1 MKTKLFFFLALS
13 ILCITKFIFAS
24 ELNVVVSIKPYHSL
38 VSGIMQGISTPV
50 LLMKGNYSPH
60 SYAIRPSSAED
71 LQQADIVFWGGA
83 KLEGFLTKSLK
94 SLASRAKL
102 VSLQGIEGLK
112 LLPMRSNKGWH
123 LYDSDS
129 VEYHSAEDETESYS
143 GTDPHVWLDPQNAKI
158 ISQKIVKV
166 LSEMDPQNRQ
176 KYHKNGEKYALRLNL
191 LDLDM
196 KAKMAK
202 VAEKPYLVFHDAYQ
216 YFERSYKLNAVGS
229 VTLHIDYG
237 SSARRLME
245 VQQTI
250 KRERIICIFREPQF
264 SPKLLQTVVTGT
276 KVKIGTL
283 DPLGVGIESGTE
295 LYFTLLN
302 NLSSSLSKC
311 LN

>member
-1 MKTKLFFFLALS
+1 
-13 ILCITKFIFAS
+13 
-24 ELNVVVSIKPYHSL
+24 
-38 VSGIMQGISTPV
+38 MQGISTPV

-71 LQQADIVFWGGA
+71 LQQSDIVFWGGA
-83 KLEGFLTKSLK
+83 KLEGFLTKPLK
-94 SLASRAKL
+94 SIASRAEL
-102 VSLQGIEGLK
+102 VSLQEIEGLK

-123 LYDSDS
+123 LYDADS
-129 VEYHSAEDETESYS
+129 VKYHSAEDETESYS

-264 SPKLLQTVVTGT
+264 SPKLLQTVITGT

>member
-1 MKTKLFFFLALS
+1 MKTKLYFFLTLS
-13 ILCITKFIFAS
+13 MLCITKFIFAS

-38 VSGIMQGISTPV
+38 VSGIMQGLSTPV

-71 LQQADIVFWGGA
+71 LQQSDIVFWGGA
-83 KLEGFLTKSLK
+83 KLEGFLTKPLK

-102 VSLQGIEGLK
+102 VSLQQIEGLK

-123 LYDSDS
+123 LYDANS
-129 VEYHSAEDETESYS
+129 VEYHSAKDETGSYS

-245 VQQTI
+245 VKQTI

-264 SPKLLQTVVTGT
+264 SPKLLQTVITGT